1 MSQQKNAPRC
11 RLNRE
16 KLLSLRKKAQ
26 LARGY
31 RAMSRI
37 NFSIAEELLSID
49 NEALAQGEQKLTEC
63 EIK

>member
-1 MSQQKNAPRC
+1 MSQQKNALRC
-11 RLNRE
+11 RLKRE
-16 KLLSLRKKAQ
+16 KLSLMVKKAQ

-37 NFSIAEELLSID
+37 NSELAEEMLLID

>member
-1 MSQQKNAPRC
+1 MSQQKSALRC
-11 RLNRE
+11 RLKRE

-37 NFSIAEELLSID
+37 NSGLAEEMLLID

>member
-1 MSQQKNAPRC
+1 MSQQKNALRC
-11 RLNRE
+11 RLKRE
-16 KLLSLRKKAQ
+16 KLSLMVKKIQ

-31 RAMSRI
+31 RAMRRI
-37 NFSIAEELLSID
+37 NSELAEELLLID